1 MPRQKEIRWSQLK
14 VGILTL
20 ASLAVL
26 AAAIFLITGQTGFFA
41 STMFIRTYLRDAAG
55 IQSGAPVRLA
65 GVDVGNV
72 TQVNFTGRPELSQS
86 IEIVM
91 EVNRRYEANLRSDS
105 EASLAAEGLL
115 GQRYINISPGR
126 PESPPVGPDGIVPF
140 RETPEFS
147 ELVGGSRD
155 LLDNLNVLTS
165 KINAIIATVESGEGT
180 IGKLIYDDSFYRR
193 LDAIAEG
200 GESLFSG
207 VTTGKGTLGR
217 LLSSEELYDHANA
230 AVAKLEDVLTKIE
243 SGEGTLAKLIHD
255 PSLYQNADQMVT
267 RASLLMDNVNKGE
280 GTLGKLAQEEELY
293 QRLNSAV
300 AGLDALLAGMR
311 NGEGTVGRLL
321 HDPSLYSNLNSTSE
335 EVRTLIA
342 DFRRNPK
349 KFLTI
354 QFKIF

>member
-20 ASLAVL
+20 ASLVVL

-41 STMFIRTYLRDAAG
+41 STMLIRTYLRDAAG
-55 IQSGAPVRLA
+55 LKSGAPVRLA

-72 TQVNFTGRPELSQS
+72 TQISFTGSPDLSQS

-91 EVNRRYEANLRSDS
+91 EINQRYEGNLRSDS
-105 EASLAAEGLL
+105 DASLAAEGLL

-126 PESPPVGPDGIVPF
+126 PENPPVGPDGIIPF

-155 LLDNLNVLTS
+155 LLDNLNVLIA
-165 KINAIIATVESGEGT
+165 KLNAIIETVESGEGS
-180 IGKLIYDDSFYRR
+180 IGKLIYDDSFYNR
-193 LDAIAEG
+193 LDAIARG
-200 GESLFSG
+200 GEGLFSS
-207 VTTGKGTLGR
+207 VTSGKGTLGR
-217 LLSSEELYDHANA
+217 LLSSEELYDNATA
-230 AVAKLEDVLTKIE
+230 AVAKLEDVLEKIE

-255 PSLYQNADQMVT
+255 PSLYQNADQMVS
-267 RASLLMDNVNKGE
+267 RASLMMDNVNKGE
-280 GTLGKLAQEEELY
+280 GTLGKLAREEELY

-300 AGLDALLAGMR
+300 AGLDEVLTGLR
-311 NGEGTVGRLL
+311 NGEGSVGRLL

>member
-1 MPRQKEIRWSQLK
+1 MPQQKEIRWSQLK

-26 AAAIFLITGQTGFFA
+26 AAAIFLISGQTGFFA
-41 STMFIRTYLRDAAG
+41 STMLIRTYLRDAAG
-55 IQSGAPVRLA
+55 LKNGAPVRLA

-72 TQVNFTGRPELSQS
+72 TQVNFTGSPELSRS

-91 EVNRRYEANLRSDS
+91 EINRRYEANLRGDS

-126 PESPPVGPDGIVPF
+126 PESPPVGPDGIIPF
-140 RETPEFS
+140 RETAEFS

-155 LLDNLNVLTS
+155 LLDNLNVLTA
-165 KINAIIATVESGEGT
+165 KLNAIIEAVESGEGS

-193 LDAIAEG
+193 LDAIARS
-200 GESLFSG
+200 GERLFTNVTSG
-207 VTTGKGTLGR
+207 QGTLGR
-217 LLSSEELYDHANA
+217 LLSSEELYDRAHT

-243 SGEGTLAKLIHD
+243 SGEGTLSKLIHD
-255 PSLYQNADQMVT
+255 PSLYQNADQLVA
-267 RASLLMDNVNKGE
+267 RASLLMGNINQGE
-280 GTLGKLAQEEELY
+280 GTLGKLVKEEELY
-293 QRLNSAV
+293 QRMNSAV
-300 AGLDALLAGMR
+300 AGLDAVLTGMR

-342 DFRRNPK
+342 DFQRNPK

>member
-1 MPRQKEIRWSQLK
+1 MPQQKEIRWSQLK

-41 STMFIRTYLRDAAG
+41 STMLIRTYLRDAAG
-55 IQSGAPVRLA
+55 LKSGAPVRLA

-72 TQVNFTGRPELSQS
+72 TQVSFTGSPDLSQS

-91 EVNRRYEANLRSDS
+91 EINRRYEDNLHSNS
-105 EASLAAEGLL
+105 EAVLAAEGLL
-115 GQRYINISPGR
+115 GQRYINISPGT
-126 PESPPVGPDGIVPF
+126 PGSPPVGPDGIVPF

-155 LLDNLNVLTS
+155 LLDNLNVLTA
-165 KINAIIATVESGEGT
+165 KINAVIATVESGEGS
-180 IGKLIYDDSFYRR
+180 IGKQIYDDSVYRR
-193 LDAIAEG
+193 LDAIARG

-207 VTTGKGTLGR
+207 VASGEGTLGR
-217 LLSSEELYDHANA
+217 LLNSAELYDHANA
-230 AVAKLEDVLTKIE
+230 AVAKLEDVLAKIE
-243 SGEGTLAKLIHD
+243 GGEGTLAKLIHD
-255 PSLYQNADQMVT
+255 PALYQNADQLVE

-280 GTLGKLAQEEELY
+280 GTLGKLAREEELY

-300 AGLDALLAGMR
+300 AGLDAVLTGLR
-311 NGEGTVGRLL
+311 NGEGSIGRLL

-335 EVRTLIA
+335 EVRSLIA

-349 KFLTI
+349 EFLTI

>member
-1 MPRQKEIRWSQLK
+1 MPQQKEIRWSQLK

-26 AAAIFLITGQTGFFA
+26 VAAVFLITGQTGFFA
-41 STMFIRTYLRDAAG
+41 STMLIRTYVPDAAG
-55 IQSGAPVRLA
+55 LKSGAPVRLA

-72 TQVNFTGRPELSQS
+72 QQVRFTGRSDLAQS

-91 EVNRRYEANLRSDS
+91 EINRRYEANLRRDSD
-105 EASLAAEGLL
+105 AILAAEGLL
-115 GQRYINISPGR
+115 GQRYINISPGT
-126 PESPPVGPDGIVPF
+126 PGSPPIGPDGIVQF
-140 RETPEFS
+140 RDTTEFS

-155 LLDNLNVLTS
+155 LLDNLNVLTA
-165 KINAIIATVESGEGT
+165 KINAVIEKVESGEGS

-193 LDAIAEG
+193 LDNIARG
-200 GESLFSG
+200 GEQLFSS
-207 VTTGKGTLGR
+207 VTSGQGTLGR
-217 LLSSEELYDHANA
+217 LLSSEELYDRAYA
-230 AVAKLEDVLTKIE
+230 AVVKLEDVLAKIE

-255 PSLYQNADQMVT
+255 PSLYQNADQLVA
-267 RASLLMDNVNKGE
+267 RASLLMGNINQGE
-280 GTLGKLAQEEELY
+280 GTLGKLVKEEEFY
-293 QRLNSAV
+293 QRMNSAV
-300 AGLDALLAGMR
+300 AGLDALLTGMR
-311 NGEGTVGRLL
+311 NGEGTLGRLL

-342 DFRRNPK
+342 DFQRNPK